1 MLLNKTPRA
10 HAALQ
15 AGSVAG
21 LGMQERRILILTDGK
36 RSLNEVM
43 ALLGPDIL
51 PRIDRLLREGY
62 ISNGQPQAAP
72 LAAPQVAPQAA
83 TFVAPQ
89 APQPAAPQ
97 AVRSGHRRSLV
108 AAKMYMID
116 MLQLQ
121 KHPDAVE
128 LKARIQFSNGDA
140 ALLDAIVEGVQVL
153 LRLTGERYVQRVL
166 ARLEESLP
174 EPHLPRLATLH
185 HAAAAMAPAPPL
197 LKRVGH

>member
-72 LAAPQVAPQAA
+72 LAAPQVAP
-83 TFVAPQ
+83 TFAAPQ
-89 APQPAAPQ
+89 ALQPAAPQ

-140 ALLDAIVEGVQVL
+140 ALLDAIFESVQVL

-174 EPHLPRLATLH
+174 EPHLPRLAALH
-185 HAAAAMAPAPPL
+185 HASAASEPAPPL
-197 LKRVGH
+197 LKLVGH